1 MSRALLAVPALL
13 ALLGAGAAQAQVPN
27 NTLKVG
33 VLTDMSGPFAQQAGQ
48 GSVVAAQMAAEDFAK
63 EAGGLKVEIV
73 SADHQNKPDIGSS
86 LARGWLDQQGVTAI
100 VDLPNS
106 GVGLAISNLLNER
119 NRVTMA
125 SATATS
131 DMTGKFCKNTTVQ
144 WNLDTWA
151 LGNATGRAVTEA
163 GGKSWYFVSF
173 DYALGQALEKD
184 TSEAVK
190 KLGGQI
196 LGSVRHPLG
205 TTDFS
210 SYLLQAQASGAN
222 VIGLGDTGTDAINAI
237 KQMGE
242 FGILQKGMYL
252 AALFLQITDIEA
264 IGLQQAQG
272 TILSEPF
279 YWDLNDKTRA
289 WSKRFAERMNG
300 RMPTINH
307 AGAYSATLAYLRSA
321 KAANTIEGD
330 KVLAEMRKQTI
341 NDDLF
346 GPTTVRVDGRAV
358 HDMYV
363 FKVKAPAQ
371 SKSKYDFYELIRT
384 IPAAEAFRPLNDG
397 GCPLVK

>member
-1 MSRALLAVPALL
+1 MSRSLVALPVLL
-13 ALLGAGAAQAQVPN
+13 ALFGVGTAQAEVPN
-27 NTLKVG
+27 NLLKVG

-48 GSVVAAQMAAEDFAK
+48 GSVVAAQMASEDFAK
-63 EAGGLKVEIV
+63 EAGGLKVEII
-73 SADHQNKPDIGSS
+73 SADHQNKPDIGST

-163 GGKSWYFVSF
+163 GGKSWYFISF

-205 TTDFS
+205 TSDFS

-222 VIGLGDTGTDAINAI
+222 VVGLGDTGTDAINAI

-279 YWDLNDKTRA
+279 YWNLNDKTRG

-307 AGAYSATLAYLRSA
+307 AGAYSATLAYLRAA
-321 KAANTIEGD
+321 KAANTIDGD
-330 KVLAEMRKQTI
+330 KVVAEMRKQPI
-341 NDDLF
+341 NDELF
-346 GPTTVRVDGRAV
+346 GQTTIRADGRAV
-358 HDMYV
+358 HEMYV

-371 SKSKYDFYELIRT
+371 STGKYDFYELMRT
-384 IPAAEAFRPLNDG
+384 IPAAEAFRPLNEG